1 MQRPACTFKRYFFSF
16 IFIVFFIVFFL
27 FFCFGFVQDPGDEP
41 RYLLIR
47 HTKKGPLTFID
58 SLYQKGTFEHLLIH
72 HTKKAPFNIYW
83 FIISKGT
90 IDLAHEHLFF
100 LFFILWF
107 LVRVLVMSRTIHYW
121 FVIPKRH
128 RWLGPC
134 SMILSSLP
142 WQSSSI
148 VY

>member
-1 MQRPACTFKRYFFSF
+1 MQRPACTLKR
-16 IFIVFFIVFFL
+16 FFL
-27 FFCFGFVQDPGDEP
+27 FYFYCLFHCFFFFFCFCFVQDPGDEP

-58 SLYQKGTFEHLLIH
+58 SSYQKGTFKHLLIH

-100 LFFILWF
+100 YFLFFGFWSGSWRWAEQYIIDSSYQKGTVDLAHAPWF
-107 LVRVLVMSRTIHYW
+107 FLLSLGNLVPLYIN
-121 FVIPKRH
+121 
-128 RWLGPC
+128 
-134 SMILSSLP
+134 
-142 WQSSSI
+142 
-148 VY
+148 